1 MKQLSS
7 SELNNLSKA
16 DLAAMV
22 LQMQQMQLQL
32 QQQINTLN
40 EKIAIMNARHFGRST
55 EKLEALPGQM
65 KIFNEAEAAAA
76 EAIAEPAI
84 EQVVV
89 RKKKQKGQRKGDLS
103 RLPVRIEKHE
113 LTKQQLNDIYGENG
127 WKRLPDEVYSRVE
140 YQPAVKEVV
149 EHHVAVYA
157 AKKNDDR
164 IVRADRPVDL
174 LRNSI
179 ATPSLV
185 AAIMNAKYTNAI
197 PLYRIAQDFEQS
209 DMILGRATMANWVIR
224 CSERYLSLVY
234 DKLREHL
241 CRQSVIQADETTCQV
256 TKDGREGVNKSYMFV
271 YRTSELYD
279 GKPVVLYQYGKTRS
293 KSNIQKFL
301 EGFSGTLVS
310 DAFSGYKSLDKNDE
324 NIRSAF
330 CWAHARRD
338 YADALKA
345 LKGDAKEVAGE
356 TIAHKALVQI
366 GQIYKAEE
374 ALKDLSAEERQT
386 RRHEEVLPLVEA

>member
-7 SELNNLSKA
+7 SELNNLSRE
-16 DLAAMV
+16 DMAAII

-55 EKLEALPGQM
+55 EKLNTLPGQM
-65 KIFNEAEAAAA
+65 SVFNEAEAAAA

-89 RKKKQKGQRKGDLS
+89 RKKKQKGQRKEDLS

-157 AKKNDDR
+157 ARKNDDR

-185 AAIMNAKYTNAI
+185 AAIINAKYTNAI

-241 CRQSVIQADETTCQV
+241 
-256 TKDGREGVNKSYMFV
+256 
-271 YRTSELYD
+271 
-279 GKPVVLYQYGKTRS
+279 
-293 KSNIQKFL
+293 
-301 EGFSGTLVS
+301 
-310 DAFSGYKSLDKNDE
+310 
-324 NIRSAF
+324 
-330 CWAHARRD
+330 
-338 YADALKA
+338 
-345 LKGDAKEVAGE
+345 
-356 TIAHKALVQI
+356 
-366 GQIYKAEE
+366 
-374 ALKDLSAEERQT
+374 
-386 RRHEEVLPLVEA
+386 